1 MVQSQ
6 KRATSAF
13 VTVFG
18 RLISQYFQKWK
29 NTAMTKNVT
38 INQTFKIK
46 LIKLYRD
53 KLAKAMN
60 LWKVNKQALTID
72 MQTMEFQDLQAQN
85 QEIESMCKE
94 NEVKIK
100 AADRSSRGMGAKHI
114 KKLVTAAYQRNMK
127 AYLDRWRQKNN

>member
-38 INQTFKIK
+38 IN
-46 LIKLYRD
+46 
-53 KLAKAMN
+53 
-60 LWKVNKQALTID
+60 
-72 MQTMEFQDLQAQN
+72 
-85 QEIESMCKE
+85 
-94 NEVKIK
+94 
-100 AADRSSRGMGAKHI
+100 
-114 KKLVTAAYQRNMK
+114 
-127 AYLDRWRQKNN
+127 

>member
-1 MVQSQ
+1 MQSQ

-18 RLISQYFQKWK
+18 RLVSQYFQKWK

-72 MQTMEFQDLQAQN
+72 MQTMEF
-85 QEIESMCKE
+85 
-94 NEVKIK
+94 
-100 AADRSSRGMGAKHI
+100 
-114 KKLVTAAYQRNMK
+114 
-127 AYLDRWRQKNN
+127 